1 VRTALLDGMDVD
13 GLGSQLTHS
22 GARILT
28 VDEAADAAVALL
40 GTRRVVRT
48 VPTWRGALVRTT
60 TLAPSVARRAAPL
73 FAARGRRVI
82 AKGAA
87 RPRT

>member
-1 VRTALLDGMDVD
+1 MGPA
-13 GLGSQLTHS
+13 LTHS
-22 GARILT
+22 GGRILT
-28 VDEAADAAVALL
+28 VDETADAAVALV

-60 TLAPSVARRAAPL
+60 TLAPSVAKRAAPL

-82 AKGAA
+82 EKRA
-87 RPRT
+87 R